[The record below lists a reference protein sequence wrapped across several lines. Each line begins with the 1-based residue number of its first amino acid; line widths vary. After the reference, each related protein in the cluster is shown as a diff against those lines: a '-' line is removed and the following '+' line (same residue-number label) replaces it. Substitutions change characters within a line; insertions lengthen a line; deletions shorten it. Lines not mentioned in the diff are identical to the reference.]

1 MVFGTQFLACL
12 LLILA
17 VQLQTLISGGNPEPE
32 NLLVLYQDVAKLFF
46 DANGNIYTVL
56 IGIMAAGI
64 TLFSQT
70 GLRLSE
76 NRMIADAQFRYFDLM
91 SFAFNALAAM
101 LGALL
106 VQASILD
113 RWGEGVSAPTGTA
126 LVGCGVV
133 WLVCCLLAPAN
144 FVVRISRTE
153 QLDLYRE
160 RLASYRS
167 ALDKARELF
176 GERRL
181 DSGTVAVP
189 IGALLVAGAA
199 IGLTHLSAFRVDGG
213 ALPLSYIWIFVIVSV
228 MIVSFGACLLLSRL
242 LAEMKV
248 SRLVNDTKNHFV
260 NLAIFIFI
268 CTIVAFS
275 VLFVILS
282 VVISSATVGS
292 AGAALVYMFIFGMFP
307 ATVYFLIGV
316 RRIFFWRSVIRLISK
331 SIELYQRGVDVRS
344 ELLESSARPVEGG
357 GQGYL

>member
-1 MVFGTQFLACL
+1 MVFGTQFLSCL
-12 LLILA
+12 FLMLA
-17 VQLQTLISGGNPEPE
+17 VQFQTLVSGDSAGAED
-32 NLLVLYQDVAKLFF
+32 LLVLYQDIAKLFF

-153 QLDLYRE
+153 QLHLYRE

-167 ALDKARELF
+167 ALDKALELS
-176 GERRL
+176 GKRRV
-181 DSGTVAVP
+181 DSGAVAVP
-189 IGALLVAGAA
+189 IGSLLVVGAV

-213 ALPLSYIWIFVIVSV
+213 TLSLSFIWILVIASV
-228 MIVSFGACLLLSRL
+228 MVVSFGACLLLSRL

-248 SRLVNDTKNHFV
+248 SRLVNDSKNHFLNIAV
-260 NLAIFIFI
+260 FVFI
-268 CTIVAFS
+268 CIIFAFS

-292 AGAALVYMFIFGMFP
+292 AGAALVYMFMFGMCP
-307 ATVYFLIGV
+307 AVVYFVIGV
-316 RRIFFWRSVIRLISK
+316 RRPFFWRSVIRLISK
-331 SIELYQRGVDVRS
+331 SIELYQRGVDVRAQ
-344 ELLESSARPVEGG
+344 LLDSSGRPVEGG
-357 GQGYL
+357 EQGYL